1 MEGVNPRNE
10 GQAMGRSRH
19 NKLVFFDGDGLALKG
34 SLVQVHVE
42 EVRAYTLI
50 GRRVD

>member
-1 MEGVNPRNE
+1 VEGMNPRDAR
-10 GQAMGRSRH
+10 QAMGRSRH
-19 NKLVFFDGDGLALKG
+19 NKLVFFDGDGQALKG
-34 SLVQVHVE
+34 SLVQVRVE